1 MMTEQQAQQQIQSTP
16 SGEDASQVQ
25 LQRLANAEQV
35 AMRQQQQQ
43 IAQQQMFQ
51 EQMMHQQQLQ
61 QQMQQQ

>member
-1 MMTEQQAQQQIQSTP
+1 MMTEQQAQQQVQSTP

-43 IAQQQMFQ
+43 IAQQQIFRNR
-51 EQMMHQQQLQ
+51 
-61 QQMQQQ
+61 